1 MGMPWLACHN
11 PKIDWRTREV
21 KMIKCLEECGK
32 QWKPK
37 QGNLEW
43 QKQKEEEQK
52 KEEGKR

>member
-1 MGMPWLACHN
+1 MPWLACHN